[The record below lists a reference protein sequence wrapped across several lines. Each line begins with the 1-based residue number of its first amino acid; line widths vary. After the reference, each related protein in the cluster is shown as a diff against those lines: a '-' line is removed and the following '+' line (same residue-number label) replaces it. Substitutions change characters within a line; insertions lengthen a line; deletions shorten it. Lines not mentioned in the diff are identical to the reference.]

1 MKKACILVALLPAAL
16 FADDIYLKGAGKV
29 SGRIV
34 QRTATAVEIDVG
46 AGTVTIPL
54 DHIERIQE
62 GRSPLDDYHDRAARL
77 APTDV
82 QGWLRLAQF
91 ASGQGLSKQAE
102 EAYGKVLAVAPDNAE
117 ANQGLGRVQLDGRW
131 VTEEEGYR
139 ARGYVQFEGEWMM
152 PAEQQAIL
160 HERST
165 QAAADRRVEEA
176 ETRAADAEAKAQA
189 AEARAKEAEAAN
201 DPSHGNPLWWGGWGP
216 GPTAWVGPTF
226 KVSDT
231 AGRGPR

>member
-16 FADDIYLKGAGKV
+16 FADDIFLKGAGQV

-34 QRTATAVEIDVG
+34 QRTATSVEIDVG

-54 DHIERIQE
+54 DRVERIQE
-62 GRSPLDDYHDRAARL
+62 GRSPLDDYHDRAGRL

-131 VTEEEGYR
+131 VTENESYR

-152 PAEQQAIL
+152 PAEQEAIL
-160 HERST
+160 RERSA
-165 QAAADRRVEEA
+165 QAASDRRVEEA

-216 GPTAWVGPTF
+216 GPVAWQGPTF